1 MSHVAITYVVVACA
15 AVLGFAAFAGLI
27 LVPAWGAYSRLWER
41 IAATVLSLYVLAAFV
56 GLGVLGGGAVIYF
69 WDRL

>member
-1 MSHVAITYVVVACA
+1 MSHVAITYVVVASA
-15 AVLGFAAFAGLI
+15 AVFGFAAFAGLI

-41 IAATVLSLYVLAAFV
+41 IAATVLSLYVLVAFV